1 MLATAEVTRM
11 AGSIATQLP
20 ILAGISTAAQHQ
32 QALELMDQLI
42 EQYDENLIIIEA
54 LGNAIT
60 RYEDESLRFEAF
72 NNKQDDLDP
81 AVATLKV
88 LMEQHKLNTTD
99 FENEIGKKSMVSQV
113 LAGKRNLTREHI
125 EKLVERFGISPALF
139 FRQ

>member
-32 QALELMDQLI
+32 QALDLMDQLI